1 MARLRAWK
9 WIRKPMKCGR
19 MAGSSPANLQRC
31 CPWLSATSC
40 IDMTQIASIHRRA
53 GHWPEEKA
61 AGSLT
66 LDFDARHRRRIR
78 LTSDLGEH
86 VLLDL
91 PKAVA
96 MADRDGLQLEDGRL
110 LKIQAATELIVEV
123 RHKDPNQLVRLAW
136 HLGNRHLP
144 TEIRNDVLRIRP
156 DHVIEHMLLGFGA
169 DLRGLQAAFQPE
181 GGAYGGHGHDHK
193 HDDGGHHHHE

>member
-1 MARLRAWK
+1 M
-9 WIRKPMKCGR
+9 PMH
-19 MAGSSPANLQRC
+19 S
-31 CPWLSATSC
+31 
-40 IDMTQIASIHRRA
+40 ASIHRSA

-78 LTSDLGEH
+78 LTSDHGED

-91 PKAVA
+91 PKAIA
-96 MADRDGLQLEDGRL
+96 MADGDGLQLEDGRW
-110 LKIQAATELIVEV
+110 LKVQSAAEPIVEV

-144 TEIRNDVLRIRP
+144 TEIQSQVLRIRP
-156 DHVIEHMLLGFGA
+156 DHVIEDMLLGFGA
-169 DLRGLQAAFQPE
+169 DLVKVQAPFQPE
-181 GGAYGGHGHDHK
+181 GGAYHGQGHRHH
-193 HDDGGHHHHE
+193 HDDGEHHHE